1 MGKRAD
7 LRLEVTLEMIAEG
20 DQVAKDIFDV
30 IREVY
35 PHNPLLQKAALMWLD
50 HVILRSK
57 AGTIPAEEAKRLA
70 RRCGVEK
77 LLAIEMLRTPGYE

>member
-7 LRLEVTLEMIAEG
+7 LRLEVTLDMIAEG

-35 PHNPLLQKAALMWLD
+35 PHNPILQKAALTWLD

-57 AGTIPAEEAKRLA
+57 AGAIPAEEAKRLA

-77 LLAIEMLRTPGYE
+77 LLAVEMLRTPRNE